1 MKCED
6 FQKRIS
12 KLIDK
17 ELSADSMDALHRHLL
32 SCADC
37 SEFYERSKD
46 INHVLNSAILM
57 APNTALAQRV
67 KEKIANKTKG
77 SMTESR
83 PMFWRSVPVY
93 ALVALL
99 AVGVGNLAGKT
110 LVHSLLYQNS
120 ESALELMIPNGTE
133 YLSDIFV
140 DIGQE
145 GQAQ

>member
-17 ELSADSMDALHRHLL
+17 ELSTDSLDALHRHLL

-46 INHVLNSAILM
+46 INQVLSSATFVL
-57 APNTALAQRV
+57 PNTALAQRV
-67 KEKIANKTKG
+67 KEKITNKTKG
-77 SMTESR
+77 STIESR
-83 PMFWRSVPVY
+83 PTFWRSVPVY
-93 ALVALL
+93 AMVALL

-110 LVHSLLYQNS
+110 LVQNLLDQNS